1 MFNIKTSAKFAWLDQ
16 QSKSHLSKQ
25 LNIKQVN
32 FTGDS
37 INMLDKGRDQKKVAQ
52 IGARIVEIFKR
63 PEKRIYKL
71 SV

>member
-1 MFNIKTSAKFAWLDQ
+1 MTK
-16 QSKSHLSKQ
+16 
-25 LNIKQVN
+25 
-32 FTGDS
+32 
-37 INMLDKGRDQKKVAQ
+37 KKVAQ